1 MIEDVG
7 EADTDSEEL
16 GAFGGLIMALKD
28 SKRARSRRQGWQGT

>member
-16 GAFGGLIMALKD
+16 GAFGGLVMALKD
-28 SKRARSRRQGWQGT
+28 SKIYVMM